1 MRMAKKANVAP
12 GTTTT
17 TTAQE
22 ETGKTAGQGTASK
35 LLKVRKWPRDRRGS
49 SGGREGTTTT
59 VTGSPGTRKTVSRKV
74 RMEHPGGTTTV
85 AVATTGGTT
94 VTGGRKITRST
105 GTRPAIRSRRRSRKN

>member
-1 MRMAKKANVAP
+1 MRMAKKVNVAQ

-22 ETGKTAGQGTASK
+22 ETGKTADQGTESK

-59 VTGSPGTRKTVSRKV
+59 VTGGPGTRKTVSRKG
-74 RMEHPGGTTTV
+74 RTRQGGTTAA
-85 AVATTGGTT
+85 AVATTG
-94 VTGGRKITRST
+94 
-105 GTRPAIRSRRRSRKN
+105 